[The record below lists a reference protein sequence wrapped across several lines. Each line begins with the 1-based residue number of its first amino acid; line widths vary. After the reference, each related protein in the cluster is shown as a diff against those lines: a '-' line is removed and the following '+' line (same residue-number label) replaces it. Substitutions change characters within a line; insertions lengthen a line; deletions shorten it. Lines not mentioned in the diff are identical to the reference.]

1 MSRILII
8 DDDDD
13 QFRTMLQITLEEAGY
28 EMRTAENGKKG
39 LESLRERAPDLVV
52 TDLVM
57 PEKEGIETIGVLR
70 RDFPDVKIIAVSGGG
85 RVGPESYLKLA
96 EQMGAARSF
105 PKPLEMTEFLDA
117 IRETLDLQKRNP
129 FASKE
134 AQR

>member
-117 IRETLDLQKRNP
+117 IRELGH
-129 FASKE
+129 F
-134 AQR
+134 QRLGK